1 MFRDITLRDLMELH
15 AKEPHTMVDVR
26 SPKEFAEASIPGAL
40 NIPVFNDEERAEV
53 GTIYK
58 QVGQAEAKKRGLAL
72 FAEKLPAF
80 IAEFEKIETSMTV
93 FCWRG
98 GMRSKTAATVLDLM
112 GIHAHRLTG
121 GIRTYRQWVVEELT
135 EFNYPPEL
143 IVLNGYTGSGKTVIL
158 HKLAAAGQPIIDLES
173 LAGHRGSIFGQI
185 GLVGSNQKKFESL
198 LLHDLKSTLNEQ
210 AVFIEGESKRIGKV
224 TMPGFLF
231 EKKEQSRQL
240 IIQLPIE
247 ERVRITL
254 EDYKPTERPEEFKAA
269 FEQIRRRIHVP
280 IAKEIENALNTG
292 DFEKATLLLLEHYYD
307 PRYQHSTGKVDDE
320 LKVTIAADTV
330 DEAFEKVLD
339 WKQDY
344 VKNS

>member
-1 MFRDITLRDLMELH
+1 MFRDITLRDLMALH
-15 AKEPHTMVDVR
+15 AKEPHTMIDVR

-40 NIPVFNDEERAEV
+40 NIPLFNDEERAEV

-58 QVGQAEAKKRGLAL
+58 QVGQAEAKKRGLAI
-72 FAEKLPAF
+72 FSEKLPAF
-80 IAEFEKIETSMTV
+80 IAEFQAIDTSMTV

-121 GIRTYRQWVVEELT
+121 GIRTYRQWVVEQLKDFEYT
-135 EFNYPPEL
+135 PEL

-158 HKLAAAGQPIIDLES
+158 HKLAEASEPIVDLEH

-185 GLVGSNQKKFESL
+185 GLEANNQKNFESL
-198 LLHDLKSTLNEQ
+198 LLHDLKRTNEEKV
-210 AVFIEGESKRIGKV
+210 VFIEGESKRIGKV

-231 EKKEQSRQL
+231 DKKEHSRQL
-240 IIQLPIE
+240 IIKLPIE

-254 EDYKPTERPEEFKAA
+254 EDYQPKERPEEFIAA

-280 IAKEIENALNTG
+280 IAKEIEIALDTG
-292 DFEKATLLLLEHYYD
+292 DFETATLLLLEHYYD
-307 PRYQHSTGKVDDE
+307 PRYQHSTGKVDDD
-320 LKVTIAADTV
+320 LKVTIDADTV
-330 DEAFEKVLD
+330 DEAFEKVLA
-339 WKQDY
+339 WKKAY
-344 VKNS
+344 MKNL